1 MKPPLDESYRDS
13 IFTVDQD
20 GKRRRIFPKR
30 VQGYWAHRRRWVAYL
45 LMFVLLALPWLRL
58 KGLPVVQVDVMGRRF
73 VLLGQVFWPQDFYL
87 LAIGLILGMLTI
99 AWLTTVYGRV
109 FCGWVCPQTIFME
122 HLFREVEYLIEGD
135 RSAQI
140 RRAQLPIWHA
150 DRWPRWLFKNVVFWI
165 LSLVVANTF
174 WMYFLG
180 SDAWLNKVISGPAA
194 QPVHFGGML
203 AFTTVFFGVFSW
215 FREQV
220 CLIVCPYGRMQ
231 GVLLD
236 QSSMVIAYDSWRG
249 ETRGKMVR
257 GEDRSI
263 SGKGD
268 CVDCNLCVQVC
279 PTGIDIRNG
288 TQLECINCTACIDA
302 CDDVMIHRGLPKGL
316 IRYASLQEL
325 KDRLQAPWTLRN
337 KVYAGLVIL
346 LSLLWIALI
355 ALRSPMEANV
365 RRAPGQ
371 TYHVSNGRIRNLY
384 TVQIINKNPGSA
396 IASIHIIRPADAQLV
411 WIADSVWTLPSKGQ
425 IRTSFFV
432 EMPLHQGRGSRRS
445 VDLDLKQDGRSIQRV
460 RTNFYGP
467 P

>member
-1 MKPPLDESYRDS
+1 
-13 IFTVDQD
+13 
-20 GKRRRIFPKR
+20 
-30 VQGYWAHRRRWVAYL
+30 
-45 LMFVLLALPWLRL
+45 
-58 KGLPVVQVDVMGRRF
+58 
-73 VLLGQVFWPQDFYL
+73 
-87 LAIGLILGMLTI
+87 
-99 AWLTTVYGRV
+99 
-109 FCGWVCPQTIFME
+109 
-122 HLFREVEYLIEGD
+122 
-135 RSAQI
+135 
-140 RRAQLPIWHA
+140 
-150 DRWPRWLFKNVVFWI
+150 
-165 LSLVVANTF
+165 
-174 WMYFLG
+174 
-180 SDAWLNKVISGPAA
+180 
-194 QPVHFGGML
+194 
-203 AFTTVFFGVFSW
+203 
-215 FREQV
+215 
-220 CLIVCPYGRMQ
+220 
-231 GVLLD
+231 
-236 QSSMVIAYDSWRG
+236 
-249 ETRGKMVR
+249 
-257 GEDRSI
+257 
-263 SGKGD
+263 
-268 CVDCNLCVQVC
+268 
-279 PTGIDIRNG
+279 
-288 TQLECINCTACIDA
+288 
-302 CDDVMIHRGLPKGL
+302 MIHRGLPKGL

-396 IASIHIIRPADAQLV
+396 TASIHIISPADAQLV